1 MTQTPAHDWLR
12 PALEKLLAEAA
23 QAGID
28 RTVAIAVL
36 TDLITGE
43 GFNPTHI
50 ATDIDA

>member
-1 MTQTPAHDWLR
+1 MTDTPAHDWLLPR
-12 PALEKLLAEAA
+12 LEQLLTEAA
-23 QAGID
+23 QAGIE

>member
-12 PALEKLLAEAA
+12 PRLEQMLTEAE
-23 QAGID
+23 QAGIE

-43 GFNPTHI
+43 GFNPTHL